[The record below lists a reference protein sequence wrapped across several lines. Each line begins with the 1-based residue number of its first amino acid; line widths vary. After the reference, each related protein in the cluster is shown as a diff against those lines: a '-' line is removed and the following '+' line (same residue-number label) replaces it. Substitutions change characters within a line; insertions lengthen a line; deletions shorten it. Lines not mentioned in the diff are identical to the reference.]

1 MLYNLVNDKRLHD
14 FHSYFQFQ
22 AAESV
27 ELDVVRKWVK
37 NNFVTFE
44 V

>member
-1 MLYNLVNDKRLHD
+1 MILTFTFK
-14 FHSYFQFQ
+14 

-44 V
+44 VKLTA

>member
-1 MLYNLVNDKRLHD
+1 MKWYWARLHD
-14 FHSYFQFQ
+14 PFFFQ

-44 V
+44 VWVKF

>member
-1 MLYNLVNDKRLHD
+1 MILTFTFK
-14 FHSYFQFQ
+14 

-44 V
+44 VRLTVLVDSLKSN